1 MPKATGGVV
10 YFFTRTSVP
19 KKSVALY
26 VLCLA
31 FLVCANFASASSILL
46 ATSEVSPFS
55 DSKDVSKGYVNEI
68 VVKAFEELGES
79 LNVEHYP
86 HARALMLARQGA
98 VDGVFP
104 VHDYERFNDAFFISD
119 AIPAGASGFLIRA
132 KDLQGHSEIPD
143 LVSWLKQQNLRGIGY
158 LRGTIAPKFI
168 SNETF
173 FNMFPGKSTVNLLDL
188 LGRERIDVLFID
200 KYSAKEALVN
210 ERPSLIG
217 EFIFIPGQEVES
229 SFHLALS
236 KQKPESSA
244 LIEKFNEALRK
255 QKQSGH
261 VTRTLEK
268 YGVYKAS
275 DNEKA
280 LIVGA
285 PDINAVF
292 HAKAYLDEYDSPLS
306 QLNIQWQIMDETV
319 LRRRLLGDFSV
330 NENRFDL
337 VLIGNYGLPI
347 WAKRDILVP
356 FSTHPDNY
364 DIKDIIPAALLAN
377 TVNGALYG
385 LPFVAETTLTFYRTD
400 LLDNLNLSLPTVLTY
415 KDVKVL
421 AKQIHRPEKEV
432 YGVGLRTRVGWG
444 QNMALVSTMANTYGA
459 SWLDEKMQPTLDSKA
474 WFDAVSMYA
483 DLAKN
488 YGPPDNK
495 NMGWQENQ
503 KLFAEGKLA
512 FFIDASSLGG
522 ALFDKGFSK
531 VTQFTGVTYAPL
543 GNQQKGAQWFWSW
556 NFAVPKQSQYVDE
569 AQSIAHFLTSKA
581 FIDELKKAR
590 GEYAA
595 PSGTRHSTYSSS
607 YQQAVPYA
615 AFEHQ
620 ALKLLSSDDPSKSM
634 IGSQFIPIPEFTA
647 IGYAVGAQINDVVT
661 GKQSVRKALE
671 RAQSH
676 TQIIL
681 ERAGYYA
688 EKEK

>member
-1 MPKATGGVV
+1 MPNLAGDVV
-10 YFFTRTSVP
+10 YLLTRTSIP
-19 KKSVALY
+19 KKTIGLHL
-26 VLCLA
+26 LCLV
-31 FLVCANFASASSILL
+31 FLLGTNFTYARPITL

-68 VVKAFEELGES
+68 VIKVFEELGEP
-79 LNVEHYP
+79 LNVERYP
-86 HARALMLARQGA
+86 HARALMLAKKGA

-104 VHDYERFNDAFFISD
+104 VHDYEGFNDAFLLSD
-119 AIPAGASGFLIRA
+119 AIPAGASGFLIRT
-132 KDLQGHSEIPD
+132 KDFKDRSEVPN
-143 LVSWLKQQNLRGIGY
+143 LVEWLKRKDLRGIGY
-158 LRGTIAPKFI
+158 LRGTVAPQFL
-168 SNETF
+168 SSEAF
-173 FNMFPGKSTVNLLDL
+173 FNMYPGKSTVNLLDL
-188 LGRERIDVLFID
+188 LGKERIDVLFID

-217 EFIFIPGQEVES
+217 KFIFIPGEEVKS

-236 KQKPESSA
+236 KQDPKSSK
-244 LIEKFNEALRK
+244 LIEKFNLALQK
-255 QKQSGH
+255 QKQNGLL
-261 VTRTLEK
+261 TRTLEK

-275 DNEKA
+275 KNEDE

-292 HAKAYLDEYDSPLS
+292 NAKAYLDKYGSPLS
-306 QLNIQWQIMDETV
+306 LSNIQWRIMDETV
-319 LRRRLLGDFSV
+319 LRRRLLGNFSV
-330 NENRFDL
+330 NENSFDL

-347 WAKRDILVP
+347 WAKRDTLIS
-356 FSTHPDNY
+356 FDTHSADY
-364 DIKDIIPAALLAN
+364 DINDVIPAALRAS
-377 TVNGALYG
+377 TVDGKLYG
-385 LPFVAETTLTFYRTD
+385 LPFVAETTLTFYRKD
-400 LLDNLNLSLPTVLTY
+400 LLDKFNLSLPSVLTY
-415 KDVKVL
+415 TDVKAL
-421 AKQIHRPEKEV
+421 AQQVHMPEKEV

-459 SWLDEKMQPTLDSKA
+459 SWLDEKMRPTLDSKA
-474 WFDAVSMYA
+474 WFNAVNMYA

-488 YGPPDNK
+488 FGPPENDDL
-495 NMGWQENQ
+495 GWQENQ
-503 KLFAEGKLA
+503 KLFAQGKLA
-512 FFIDASSLGG
+512 FFVDASSLGG
-522 ALFDKGFSK
+522 ALFDKNFSK

-543 GNQQKGAQWFWSW
+543 GKQQQGAQWFWSW
-556 NFAVPKQSQYVDE
+556 NFAVPKQSRYVKE
-569 AQSIAHFLTSKA
+569 SQRLAHFLTSKT
-581 FIDELKKAR
+581 FIDHLKKVS

-595 PSGTRHSTYSSS
+595 PSGTRHSTYSSA

-620 ALKLLSSDDPSKSM
+620 ALQLLSSDDPSKFM

-661 GKQSVRKALE
+661 GKQSVKKALK
-671 RAQSH
+671 RAQKH